1 MAYQRKLEALGFM
14 KISDFNVFCDED
26 FRQLVVW
33 LEDQVIRHY
42 AIEERTPLRKVT
54 TPEWEDAFKKYL
66 NDIACPFSDR
76 EEVAD
81 WLLGLAVRLEYGD
94 NVEKYKSITAESVN
108 QTSANVPQV
117 KPKNPLDN
125 MDFESAEFK
134 GHVKAL
140 AQLLCVAPH
149 PDHLETLSACCTVIQ
164 NSFSKEALEK
174 KQNAKKKGTGQQSA
188 LEMPLGFE
196 TTDPVF
202 DKAAKILRL
211 CFIHD
216 LRDLQTKI
224 NEIIVS
230 VQNIT
235 ANPKTDTRLGK
246 VGR

>member
-1 MAYQRKLEALGFM
+1 MAYRRKLEALSYM
-14 KISDFNVFCDED
+14 KINDFNVLCDED
-26 FRQLVVW
+26 FRHLVVW

-42 AIEERTPLRKVT
+42 PIEERTPLRKVT
-54 TPEWEDAFKKYL
+54 TVEWEDAFTKYL

-76 EEVAD
+76 EEIAD

-108 QTSANVPQV
+108 QNSASVPQV

-125 MDFESAEFK
+125 MDFESSEFK

-140 AQLLCVAPH
+140 AQLLGVSPH

-174 KQNAKKKGTGQQSA
+174 KQNTKKGGKQSSVM
-188 LEMPLGFE
+188 EMPLGFE
-196 TTDPVF
+196 TNDPVL